1 MARRYAYWIC
11 TCLLALWLTP
21 SGVLDMMLVP
31 GVVKILGHLGYPAYL
46 GPVLGVAKLLAI
58 AAILY
63 PRTRILREWAYA
75 GITIDLLG
83 AFVSHSAVHDP
94 MGTRITPLVVLALAA
109 GSYLLR
115 PERFR
120 LHPVPDSTS
129 VGSLSAR

>member
-11 TCLLALWLTP
+11 TILLALWLTP
-21 SGVLDMMLVP
+21 SGVLDLMRVP
-31 GVVKILGHLGYPAYL
+31 GVVQILHHLGYPAYL
-46 GPVLGVAKLLAI
+46 GAILGVAKLLAM

-83 AFVSHSAVHDP
+83 AFLSHAAVHDP
-94 MGTRITPLVVLALAA
+94 IGVRLTPLMVLALAA

-115 PERFR
+115 PEELR
-120 LHPVPDSTS
+120 LCPAADPIPA
-129 VGSLSAR
+129 GSLSAR

>member
-21 SGVLDMMLVP
+21 SGVFDIMLVP
-31 GVVKILGHLGYPAYL
+31 GVVQILRHLGYPAYL
-46 GPVLGVAKLLAI
+46 GPILGVAKLLAI
-58 AAILY
+58 AAIFY

-83 AFVSHSAVHDP
+83 AFVSHSAVHDQI
-94 MGTRITPLVVLALAA
+94 GARITPLVVLALAT

-115 PERFR
+115 PAKYR
-120 LHPVPDSTS
+120 LRPVPDSAPA
-129 VGSLSAR
+129 GSLSA

>member
-11 TCLLALWLTP
+11 TGLLALWLTP
-21 SGVLDMMLVP
+21 SGVLDIILAP
-31 GVVKILGHLGYPAYL
+31 GVVKILNHLGYPAYL
-46 GPVLGVAKLLAI
+46 GPILGVAKLLGM

-83 AFVSHSAVHDP
+83 AFVSHSVVHDP
-94 MGTRITPLVVLALAA
+94 LGIRITPLLVMALAA
-109 GSYLLR
+109 VSYLMR

-120 LHPVPDSTS
+120 LRAVAESAPA
-129 VGSLSAR
+129 GSLSAR

>member
-21 SGVLDMMLVP
+21 SGVLDFMGIP
-31 GVVKILGHLGYPAYL
+31 NVVQILHHLGYPAYL
-46 GPVLGVAKLLAI
+46 GSILGVAKLLAV

-83 AFVSHSAVHDP
+83 AFLSHSAVHDP
-94 MGTRITPLVVLALAA
+94 IGVRITPLVVLALAA
-109 GSYLLR
+109 GSYSLR
-115 PERFR
+115 PDRYR
-120 LHPVPDSTS
+120 LRPAAEPAPA
-129 VGSLSAR
+129 GNLAAR